1 MTALRTTQV
10 SAQLP
15 RSADDCDFVV
25 YRVRFKKRKSKKAA
39 DDETENE
46 TEEVC
51 KLETVRKDAIRDY
64 LDFFSRHHKYFSE
77 GIKSRDGATVWIPP
91 IHIDQA
97 AIDALPDDGRPEG
110 LKVTYIDD
118 EVIDDDAPPEDEDED
133 KDESSDEADG
143 HVEATDVDV
152 NGSLIAQWL
161 RDGRGNIAKALLA
174 SHPDGDTER
183 IMSELFNVE
192 FSQTVRPSSVKLSKL
207 TERAMSLTGAS
218 SNVAAPHSG
227 DSAVVRHVLYSELR
241 SFVTQLGIKLDDSGC
256 VHGSVN
262 RRDGEDL
269 ADEAVREL
277 QEEVEGDGSRQRP
290 FECPRRG
297 EMPLSETGAPGYM
310 TMAFPTLFPF
320 GRGCFSDDRS
330 LSIGVE
336 QWMTHLHS
344 FYDDRFKSHPRWPF
358 FAQNTRERRMALEK
372 AQQYVSRSDSHG
384 EDNWAGMTLGEL
396 KALSKDDRYQVPT
409 RRKKEREDATMRST
423 PPAPILSEI
432 IIRDRPPP
440 PPPPGARPPC

>member
-207 TERAMSLTGAS
+207 TERAMSLTGACQ
-218 SNVAAPHSG
+218 G
-227 DSAVVRHVLYSELR
+227 LIY
-241 SFVTQLGIKLDDSGC
+241 
-256 VHGSVN
+256 
-262 RRDGEDL
+262 
-269 ADEAVREL
+269 
-277 QEEVEGDGSRQRP
+277 
-290 FECPRRG
+290 
-297 EMPLSETGAPGYM
+297 
-310 TMAFPTLFPF
+310 
-320 GRGCFSDDRS
+320 
-330 LSIGVE
+330 
-336 QWMTHLHS
+336 
-344 FYDDRFKSHPRWPF
+344 
-358 FAQNTRERRMALEK
+358 
-372 AQQYVSRSDSHG
+372 
-384 EDNWAGMTLGEL
+384 
-396 KALSKDDRYQVPT
+396 
-409 RRKKEREDATMRST
+409 
-423 PPAPILSEI
+423 
-432 IIRDRPPP
+432 
-440 PPPPGARPPC
+440 